1 MILRRCKDM
10 TSNLIQTAQTK
21 AVEAKKTNNTM
32 QDYVKKMEGEIARAL
47 PSVITPERFTRMV
60 LSAISAT
67 PDLAKCTPKSFLGAM
82 MNAAQLGL
90 EPNTPLGQAYILP
103 YSNRGVLEAE
113 FQLGYKGMIDLAYRS
128 GEVEVIQCHVV
139 YKNDQ
144 FECCYG
150 LEPKLSHVPADGDKG
165 EAIKVYAMFKT
176 KDGGFGFEVMSMD
189 DVRKHAAQ
197 YSKSYNSNYSPWK
210 KNFEEMAKKTIINWA
225 FKSLPK
231 TGISDDMLKTLEAE
245 MEYEREDFEAW
256 KKHQEQQQADAFTQD
271 GKFTPYEEVTN
282 ENNQ

>member
-1 MILRRCKDM
+1 M
-10 TSNLIQTAQTK
+10 TSNLIQTAQNK
-21 AVEAKKTNNTM
+21 SIEAKKPTATM

-60 LSAISAT
+60 LSAISST

-103 YSNRGVLEAE
+103 YRNRDVLEAE

-150 LEPKLSHVPADGDKG
+150 LEPKLSHIPADGERG
-165 EAIKVYAMFKT
+165 EAVKVYAMFKT

-210 KNFEEMAKKTIINWA
+210 KNFEEMAKKTVLKKA
-225 FKSLPK
+225 LKYAPLKSDFVRGVSTDESIKYDVAEDMTEVNNEKVIEVEAVSVDENTGEVFGNLDEDLPWDK
-231 TGISDDMLKTLEAE
+231 EGQK
-245 MEYEREDFEAW
+245 
-256 KKHQEQQQADAFTQD
+256 
-271 GKFTPYEEVTN
+271 
-282 ENNQ
+282 